1 MFLRQNQKKM
11 QGRHRTFHCCHQMPE
26 TKSQHRTLDWMLEH
40 QTCFLHQEDYLR
52 KQVWVPE
59 CQRFQSHRQKQVQ
72 VLQLQSLV

>member
-11 QGRHRTFHCCHQMPE
+11 QGRRQTFHRCHQMPE
-26 TKSQHRTLDWMLEH
+26 TKLRHQTRDWMLEH
-40 QTCFLHQEDYLR
+40 QTRFLHQENYLR

-72 VLQLQSLV
+72 VLQLQNLV